1 MQNKNKKRQIAIHCL
16 KKIGLISS
24 LIFIG
29 IKQNQKSSNA
39 QHITMMNR
47 NKYAQVQNLLIRHK
61 QNYRTNEMG
70 VLSSIQKV

>member
-1 MQNKNKKRQIAIHCL
+1 MQNKNKKTSNRHPL
-16 KKIGLISS
+16 SEKIGLISS